1 MTYVAQGAFAP
12 LSRLETFAETAE
24 VDRPTLVLD
33 IERVA
38 EQYHAL
44 KLGLGFAHIHY
55 AVKAN
60 PTREIIERL
69 VALGSHFDAA
79 SRAEIE
85 LCLSQGA
92 APETISFG
100 NTIKK
105 PSDIAFAHQAGVR
118 LFAADAEEEL
128 EKIAEH
134 APGAEVYIRVIVE
147 NSQADWPLSRKFG
160 CRESMVPALFARAVV
175 LGLVPVGLSFHVGS
189 QTRRADM
196 WTGVLDHVAAIW
208 DDLKT
213 RGYALT
219 VLNIGGGFPAFYG
232 EEIDTPTAYAA
243 QVMDQVTARFGAV
256 PYIMAEPGRGMVA
269 EAGVILA
276 EVVLVSKKSE
286 DDTHRW
292 VYLDIGRFSGL
303 AETEGEAIRYQIT
316 TPHDHEAF
324 GPCILAGPSCD
335 SADVLYEKRP
345 VMLPLGLRS
354 GDKVVIR
361 NAGAYTS
368 SYSSVGFNGFPP
380 LDVVVLPS
388 SF

>member
-1 MTYVAQGAFAP
+1 MTYAAPGAFAP
-12 LSRLETFAETAE
+12 VSRLDSALATFN
-24 VDRPTLVLD
+24 VDKPTLVLD
-33 IERVA
+33 TELVA
-38 EQYHAL
+38 QQYHAL

-69 VALGSHFDAA
+69 VEIGSHFDAA
-79 SRAEIE
+79 SRGEIE

-92 APETISFG
+92 EPQHISFG

-105 PSDIAFAHQAGVR
+105 PGDIRFAHNAGIT

-128 EKIAEH
+128 EKIAEN

-160 CRESMVPALFARAVV
+160 CRASMVPDLFARAVE
-175 LGLVPVGLSFHVGS
+175 LGLSPLGLSFHVGS
-189 QTRRADM
+189 QTRRAEY
-196 WTGVLDHVAAIW
+196 WAPVLDSVAEIW
-208 DDLKT
+208 NDLKA
-213 RGYALT
+213 RGYAPSL
-219 VLNIGGGFPAFYG
+219 LNIGGGFPAFYG
-232 EEIDTPTAYAA
+232 DPIDTPTSYASK
-243 QVMDQVTARFGAV
+243 VMALVTERFGAV
-256 PYIMAEPGRGMVA
+256 ARVMAEPGRGMVA
-269 EAGVILA
+269 EAGAILA
-276 EVVLVSKKSE
+276 EVVLVSKKS
-286 DDTHRW
+286 DDDAHRW

-303 AETEGEAIRYQIT
+303 AETEGEAIRYALT
-316 TPHDHEAF
+316 TTRDFDPM

-345 VMLPLGLRS
+345 VALPLTLKA

-368 SYSSVGFNGFPP
+368 AYSSVGFNGFPP
-380 LDVVVLPS
+380 LDVIVL
-388 SF
+388 

>member
-85 LCLSQGA
+85 LCLSLGA

-160 CRESMVPALFARAVV
+160 CRESMVPALFARAVA
-175 LGLVPVGLSFHVGS
+175 LGLAPVGLSFHVGS

-208 DDLKT
+208 DDLKA

-354 GDKVVIR
+354 GDKVVIC

-380 LDVVVLPS
+380 LDVIVLPATR
-388 SF
+388 